1 MNGYMSA
8 RGTVN
13 VRITHME
20 GRLLLAGATVEVLNR
35 GERYTTDRNGSVRIS
50 LPAPPKSLSLQPNP
64 PARPYSVYDL
74 RVSMNGYAPVT
85 VYGLQ
90 VFDGIV
96 SIFSYN
102 LIRLDDTDNPEGT
115 RINVPTH
122 QRYLLPPYSGGG
134 SAAEAFAA
142 VQTATEAAVYVPET
156 VTVHLGT
163 PGSDAVNVT
172 VPFVNYIKS
181 VASSEIY
188 PTWPRE
194 SLLANINAEVSLV
207 LNRIYTEW
215 YPSQGY
221 DFDVSASPAFDQYYV
236 HQREVFNTIDT
247 LVDEFFDSY
256 IARKGFI
263 EPIFA
268 QFCDGKQSAC
278 SGLSQWGT
286 VDLAN
291 RGYQSLEIVRYYYG
305 EDTEIRKASIAQ
317 VIPDSYPGEPLSLGS
332 TGEAVLAVQNRIDRI
347 AVNYPAIPFITLPNG
362 IYDEDTERAVRT
374 FQQVFGLPVTGTV
387 DEETWYKI
395 LYIYVAVKR
404 LAELESEGEE
414 YQSGA
419 YPGNDVQT
427 GDRGPNVLRIQWYI
441 NAISRS
447 GQYPQVPFVVLDGI
461 YDTETANAV
470 RVLQGLFGFEQ
481 SGVVDRQTW
490 DAITELY
497 NEVGDVGTGD
507 QYYGGG
513 ASGWPRPY
521 PGAPIRRGAR
531 GDNVYYIQELLNV
544 IAAYNSAVPT
554 VEVDGIFGAAT
565 QAAVRAF
572 QSEYGLEAD
581 GIVGPL
587 TWEALNARYGEAEE
601 QLPSKG

>member
-20 GRLLLAGATVEVLNR
+20 GRLLLAGATIEVLNR
-35 GERYTTDRNGSVRIS
+35 GERYTTDRNGSARIS

-64 PARPYSVYDL
+64 PARPYSVYDI
-74 RVSMNGYAPVT
+74 RISMNGYAPVT

-96 SIFSYN
+96 SLFSYN
-102 LIRLDDTDNPEGT
+102 LLRLDDTDNPAGT

-134 SAAEAFAA
+134 AAAEAFAA
-142 VQTATEAAVYVPET
+142 VRAAAEAPVYVPET

-278 SGLSQWGT
+278 GGLSQWGT

-305 EDTEIRKASIAQ
+305 EDTELRKALIAQ
-317 VIPDSYPGEPLSLGS
+317 VIPDSYPGEPLALGS

-362 IYDEDTERAVRT
+362 IYDEDTEKAVRT
-374 FQQVFGLPVTGTV
+374 FQQVFGLPVTGAV
-387 DEETWYKI
+387 DEDTWYRI

-419 YPGNDVQT
+419 YPGNDVQP

-441 NAISRS
+441 NAVSRS
-447 GQYPQVPFVVLDGI
+447 GQYPQVPFVELDGI

-481 SGVVDRQTW
+481 SGVVDRRTW
-490 DAITELY
+490 DALTELY
-497 NEVGDVGTGD
+497 VEVGETGTGD
-507 QYYGGG
+507 QYYGGV
-513 ASGWPRPY
+513 SGWPRPY
-521 PGAPIRRGAR
+521 PGTPIRRGAR
-531 GDNVYYIQELLNV
+531 GDNVYYIQELLSV
-544 IAAYNSAVPT
+544 IAAYNSAVPA
-554 VEVDGIFGAAT
+554 VEADGIFGAAT

-572 QSEYGLEAD
+572 QGEYGLETD
-581 GIVGPL
+581 GIVGAL